1 MVQIEE
7 SHFVENETV
16 ENNNKKLI
24 CITLVIVWCITN
36 MPRRGSSVARCTVA
50 GCSCEWIVVSKNRH
64 MYCND
69 HMLQA
74 NALYAQYKA
83 ANAVAL
89 ATFADDALDQAIAL
103 RQEYARRFLDYED
116 TGAHRAYIG
125 ILQRVRAFSVAASS
139 VAASSVAASSV
150 AAYRRAA
157 YNRWMMDSSY
167 FSDFKRVVGL
177 RSAAG
182 GNL

>member
-1 MVQIEE
+1 MYA
-7 SHFVENETV
+7 
-16 ENNNKKLI
+16 
-24 CITLVIVWCITN
+24 
-36 MPRRGSSVARCTVA
+36 PCTVA

-64 MYCND
+64 MYCSDN
-69 HMLQA
+69 MLQA
-74 NALYAQYKA
+74 NALYAKYKA

-89 ATFADDALDQAIAL
+89 DTFADDALDQAIAL

-125 ILQRVRAFSVAASS
+125 ILQRVRALDLKN
-139 VAASSVAASSV
+139 

-157 YNRWMMDSSY
+157 YNRWMMNSPY

-177 RSAAG
+177 RSVAV

>member
-1 MVQIEE
+1 
-7 SHFVENETV
+7 
-16 ENNNKKLI
+16 
-24 CITLVIVWCITN
+24 
-36 MPRRGSSVARCTVA
+36 MPRRGSSVVRCTVA

-125 ILQRVRAFSVAASS
+125 ILQRVRAVAVAASSASVASSAYRCCACASSAASSASVAAS
-139 VAASSVAASSV
+139 

-157 YNRWMMDSSY
+157 YNRWMTASAY
-167 FSDFKRVVGL
+167 FSDFKRDIVGL
-177 RSAAG
+177 RSVAI

>member
-1 MVQIEE
+1 
-7 SHFVENETV
+7 
-16 ENNNKKLI
+16 
-24 CITLVIVWCITN
+24 
-36 MPRRGSSVARCTVA
+36 
-50 GCSCEWIVVSKNRH
+50 

-89 ATFADDALDQAIAL
+89 TTFADDALDQAIAL

-125 ILQRVRAFSVAASS
+125 ILQRVRASSAAASS
-139 VAASSVAASSV
+139 AAAQ

-157 YNRWMMDSSY
+157 YNRWMTDSPY

>member
-1 MVQIEE
+1 
-7 SHFVENETV
+7 
-16 ENNNKKLI
+16 
-24 CITLVIVWCITN
+24 
-36 MPRRGSSVARCTVA
+36 
-50 GCSCEWIVVSKNRH
+50 

-125 ILQRVRAFSVAASS
+125 ILQRVRSVLAAQAPS
-139 VAASSVAASSV
+139 VLS
-150 AAYRRAA
+150 AYRRAA
-157 YNRWMMDSSY
+157 YNRWMTDSPY

-177 RSAAG
+177 RSAAV